1 MNFLIT
7 GGTGFI
13 GSKLCACL
21 LEYQHNIVVLTRHP
35 EKIKGNNIKG
45 ISQLEQLTAEI
56 SFDTVI
62 NLAGEPIAD
71 KRWSQQQKELI
82 YNSRMN
88 TTNELIKYFNKT
100 RHKPELFISASA
112 IGYYGISKTNTSVN
126 EEATGDQSFSSQLCQ
141 QWEAVALQANALGI
155 RTCLL
160 RTGIVLG
167 KDGGALKKMLPPF
180 KLGLGGKIGDGYQ
193 WMSWIHLGDLVGIIL
208 YCIEHNKITG
218 AVNGTS
224 PNPVTNTLFTRALG
238 KVLKRPTVAPLPT
251 VVVRLLMGQMGKEL
265 LLAGKKVLPDKIIKA
280 GYKFKYEQLEEALKN
295 VV

>member
-82 YNSRMN
+82 YNSRIN